1 MLTMYSEGIY
11 ACFADIIKKDP
22 PQSAKTSY
30 QNKQTDGNE
39 GGRKKGPPLN
49 NVMCKPALYFHT
61 YPHILSKN
69 C

>member
-1 MLTMYSEGIY
+1 MFWYNVVKLKSKKKYREHSMLTMYSEGIY

-39 GGRKKGPPLN
+39 GGGGGKRVRL
-49 NVMCKPALYFHT
+49 
-61 YPHILSKN
+61 
-69 C
+69 